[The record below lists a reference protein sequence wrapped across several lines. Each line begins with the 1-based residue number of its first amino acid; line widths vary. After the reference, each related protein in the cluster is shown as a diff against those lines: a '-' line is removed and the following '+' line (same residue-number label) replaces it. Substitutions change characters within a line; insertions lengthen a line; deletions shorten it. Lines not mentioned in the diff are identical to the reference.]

1 MNNSRKEHIKM
12 TDDQILKARLKDLAK
27 TSYNQNIYTYSNFL
41 SMEEQALLDD
51 IRDDISYIKHT
62 CFGGNELS
70 ERQIIEFG
78 SEEEFGYPGHFPI
91 ALIKITPLLAKFSDD
106 LNHRDFLGALMNLG
120 IERNVLGD
128 ILIKDNT
135 AYVFCLEKIAD
146 FICDNLT
153 KVKHTNVKCEITRLD
168 IPALTPTLVDEE
180 FPVASLRLDGI
191 IASLIKCSRKE
202 ALSLFEEKRVTLN
215 GHVTGR
221 NSTLLKAGDVFSI
234 RGHGKFI
241 FDHASGNT
249 RKGKVYVHIKRYI

>member
-1 MNNSRKEHIKM
+1 M
-12 TDDQILKARLKDLAK
+12 TEDKIIKARLTDLAK
-27 TSYNQNIYTYSNFL
+27 TAYNQNIYTYSTFL
-41 SMEEQALLDD
+41 SLEEQALLNEIEDD
-51 IRDDISYIKHT
+51 IAYIHHT
-62 CFGGNELS
+62 LFGGNELA
-70 ERQIIEFG
+70 ERQVVEFG
-78 SEEEFGYPGHFPI
+78 SVEEFGYEGHFPI
-91 ALIKITPLLAKFSDD
+91 TAIKITPLLSKFSDD

-128 ILIKDNT
+128 IMIKDNT
-135 AYVFCLEKIAD
+135 AYVFCLEKIAS

-153 KVKHTNVKCEITRLD
+153 KVKHTNVKCEITDLN

-215 GHVTGR
+215 GRVTGR
-221 NSTLLKAGDVFSI
+221 NSTILKDGDVFSV

-241 FDHASGNT
+241 FDHAGGST
-249 RKGKVYVHIKRYI
+249 RKGKIYVNIKKYV

>member
-1 MNNSRKEHIKM
+1 M
-12 TDDQILKARLKDLAK
+12 TEDKIIKARLTDLAK
-27 TSYNQNIYTYSNFL
+27 TAYNQNIYTYSTFL
-41 SMEEQALLDD
+41 SLEEQALLTEIEEDLA
-51 IRDDISYIKHT
+51 YIHHT
-62 CFGGNELS
+62 LFGGNELA
-70 ERQIIEFG
+70 ERQVIEFG
-78 SEEEFGYPGHFPI
+78 SVEEFGYEGHFPI
-91 ALIKITPLLAKFSDD
+91 TVIKITPLLAKFSDD

-128 ILIKDNT
+128 IMIKDNT
-135 AYVFCLEKIAD
+135 AYVFCLEKIAS

-153 KVKHTNVKCEITRLD
+153 KVKHTNVKCEITDLN

-215 GHVTGR
+215 GRVTGR
-221 NSTLLKAGDVFSI
+221 NSTILKDGDVFSV

-241 FDHASGNT
+241 FDHAGGST
-249 RKGKVYVHIKRYI
+249 RKGKIYVNIKKYV